1 VGILEA
7 MELNQAKQHRRPSWV
22 QRGVLLLY
30 VAVAIGLLRTALEL
44 RSLLGEA
51 QSVGASVYIFAAV
64 VLGLTCFVISLIGK
78 GRNGARWVFLLLLVA
93 GIPFSIEPL
102 IESLRSLSVSGFIGL
117 AQLLLQCL
125 AMGFLFL
132 PESSAWFQ
140 NSAKLRKALELAPE
154 AVSNPPSKWWKLCLV
169 GLAVG
174 AILYAGYVLTLGA
187 FTPTGTSAQDGLLAL
202 SALLAGSVY
211 LVTQIL
217 GTQLR
222 ALKIVGSLVIL
233 LGFGPVL
240 VSSYLQL
247 EAWWKIPTVH
257 VELPEN
263 YRGYLLVTYAEG
275 DECRLKKYRAPMGH
289 WDQREDCQDL
299 NNINADIK
307 YDAKDGADLFDSN
320 EACLIPGKMCIQ
332 VLTDNYQELHRLS
345 MVQMQL
351 FSLGEEERK
360 KYVEKVEAW
369 MATKPEPFNQ
379 FFLKIYQPKAD
390 DSI

>member
-1 VGILEA
+1 
-7 MELNQAKQHRRPSWV
+7 M
-22 QRGVLLLY
+22 LLY
-30 VAVAIGLLRTALEL
+30 VAVATGLLSSGLEL
-44 RSLLGEA
+44 RSLLGEV

-64 VLGLTCFVISLIGK
+64 VFALMCFFISQIGG
-78 GRNGARWVFLLLLVA
+78 GRNWARWIFLLLLLA
-93 GIPFSIEPL
+93 GIPFSMGPL
-102 IESLRSLSVSGFIGL
+102 MESVRSLSASGFIGL
-117 AQLLLQCL
+117 SQLSLQCL

-132 PESSAWFQ
+132 PESSAWFKE
-140 NSAKLRKALELAPE
+140 SEKLRKTLELAPG
-154 AVSNPPSKWWKLCLV
+154 AALSPPRKWLKICLV
-169 GLAVG
+169 GLSVG
-174 AILYAGYVLTLGA
+174 AILYAGYVLIRSA
-187 FTPTGTSAQDGLLAL
+187 FTPAGSSAQDALLAL
-202 SALLAGSVY
+202 SALLAASVY
-211 LVTQIL
+211 LATQIL
-217 GTQLR
+217 GTKLR

-233 LGFGPVL
+233 LGISPVL
-240 VSSYLQL
+240 VSAYLQF
-247 EAWWKIPTVH
+247 EVWWKTPTVH

-275 DECRLKKYRAPMGH
+275 DECHLKKYQAPLGH

-299 NNINADIK
+299 NNIHADIK

-345 MVQMQL
+345 LIQMQL

-360 KYVEKVEAW
+360 RYVEKVEAW

-379 FFLKIYQPKAD
+379 FFLKVYQPVED